1 MHKLLERQV
10 KRLLGS
16 DPSPLP
22 EGFLGAVDQAYRQAD
37 EDRVLLERSMELTSQ
52 ELLERYEELR
62 REVAERSRLEEQVLQ
77 SQKMEAV
84 GQLAGGIAHDF
95 NNLLTVIKASCKL
108 CQTRVA
114 SSGDPAGE
122 ALAEDLGQIADAAH
136 SAADLTGQLL
146 AYSRQQVLD
155 PQVLD
160 LNRAL
165 ERLEE
170 MLGRLI
176 GEHRLTLELVA
187 EPATVLADQSR
198 IQQAVMNLVLN
209 ARDAM
214 PEGGE
219 ITLRTE
225 NLEIGDPADLP
236 FELEDPPPER
246 LVLLSVRDTGPGI
259 DPAVR
264 RRIFEPFF
272 TTKERGAGTGLGL
285 ATVYGIVKQ
294 SGGHIWVD
302 SEPGRGAEF
311 KIALPETEPRR
322 LPAAE
327 EEDEAAPVA
336 PADLLVVED
345 NPVVRLV
352 LRKVL
357 APEHR
362 VSTAAT
368 PEEALELVDGGLA
381 VDVLVTDISMPG
393 MTGFELA
400 ERLCTSLPHLEVLY
414 VSAYDPEAY
423 KARGLL
429 RPGINFVAKPFDPDQ
444 LLQTLRRVVARS
456 G

>member
-10 KRLLGS
+10 KRLLGG
-16 DPSPLP
+16 DPSSLP
-22 EGFLGAVDQAYRQAD
+22 DGFLEAVDQAYRQAD
-37 EDRVLLERSMELTSQ
+37 EDRVLLERSMELASQ

-62 REVAERSRLEEQVLQ
+62 REVAERSRLEEQVVQ

-108 CQTRVA
+108 CQ
-114 SSGDPAGE
+114 SSVESSEDPAGNPLKAE
-122 ALAEDLGQIADAAH
+122 LAQIADAAQ

-146 AYSRQQVLD
+146 AYSRRQVLD

-160 LNRAL
+160 LNRTL

-176 GEHRLTLELVA
+176 GEHRLALELEA
-187 EPATVLADQSR
+187 EPATVLADAGR

-225 NLEIGDPADLP
+225 NLDDPAVLP
-236 FELEDPPPER
+236 FELAEPKQR

-264 RRIFEPFF
+264 RRIFEPFY

-294 SGGHIWVD
+294 SGGHVWVD
-302 SEPGRGAEF
+302 SKPGRGAAF

-322 LPAAE
+322 LPPVE
-327 EEDEAAPVA
+327 EADEAAPVE
-336 PADLLVVED
+336 PANVLVVED

-368 PEEALELVDGGLA
+368 PQEAIELAAGGLEI
-381 VDVLVTDISMPG
+381 DVLVTDIAMPG
-393 MTGFELA
+393 MNGFELA
-400 ERLCTSLPHLEVLY
+400 ERLCGSLPHLKVLY
-414 VSAYDPEAY
+414 ISAYDPEAY
-423 KARGLL
+423 KSQGLL
-429 RPGINFVAKPFDPDQ
+429 RLGVNFVPKPFDPDQ
-444 LLQTLRRVVARS
+444 LLQTLRRVVAR
-456 G
+456 GP